1 MTTNY
6 EEEVERHY
14 RWNFA
19 IIGGVHGCWGLGS
32 AFVSYVVIL
41 PVFLKKLGANEFA
54 IGLMPAL
61 FMLCLSMP
69 QLLAARLT
77 RHLPIKKVFF
87 TFTHYPCTLSLLL
100 LAYLAVRPADISES
114 AVVVAVFAWVAIY
127 GLSISFAMPMWVN
140 LQAKLF
146 PTAVR
151 GKSFGYVFLWGSVLG
166 AIGSKG
172 AERILDRYPYPS
184 NFAILFAAGGIVL
197 SACVT
202 SFLWLREPASSEEAT
217 DEKATFMRDVFD
229 ILRTSPGFRWFLA
242 ARFVGALSLMAAAF
256 YTVAGIE
263 KFELP
268 CAVAGNF
275 GAVMLAAQV
284 LGSLAAGRLGDRFG
298 FKLVFLITS
307 ALGIAAATTAIV
319 APTPGW
325 YYLVFVL
332 FGARRATASIGFH
345 NLCIEFCPTP
355 DKTTFVALAST
366 VLCPAYVLGPV
377 AGGLLARHHGAHYN
391 AVFAVA
397 VVCAF
402 VAMVVTA
409 FRVPEPR
416 RTEPA

>member
-1 MTTNY
+1 VTTDY
-6 EEEVERHY
+6 EQEVERHY

-41 PVFLKKLGANEFA
+41 PVFLKKLGASEFA

-61 FMLCLSMP
+61 FMLCLCLP

-77 RHLPIKKVFF
+77 HHLPIKKVFF

-100 LAYLAVRPADISES
+100 LAYLVLRPAEISEP
-114 AVVVAVFAWVAIY
+114 ALVVAVFAWVAIY

-151 GKSFGYVFLWGSVLG
+151 GKSFGYVFLAGSVLG

-172 AERILDRYPYPS
+172 AERVLERYPYPS
-184 NFAILFAAGGIVL
+184 NFAILFAAAGIVL

-202 SFLWLREPASSEEAT
+202 SFFWLREPPSTEETSEGKSS
-217 DEKATFMRDVFD
+217 FLRDVLD
-229 ILRTSPGFRWFLA
+229 ILRTSSGFRWFLA
-242 ARFVGALSLMAAAF
+242 ARFIGALSLMAAAF

-263 KFELP
+263 KFSLP
-268 CAVAGNF
+268 SAAAGSF

-284 LGSLAAGRLGDRFG
+284 AGSWAAGRLGDRFG

-307 ALGIAAATTAIV
+307 ALGIAAAATAIL
-319 APTPGW
+319 APTPAW

-332 FGARRATASIGFH
+332 FGIRRATASIGFH
-345 NLCIEFCPTP
+345 NLCIDFCPTP

-377 AGGLLARHHGAHYN
+377 AGGLLATRLEAHYN

-397 VVCAF
+397 VICAF
-402 VAMVVTA
+402 AALVLTA
-409 FRVPEPR
+409 LRVPEPR
-416 RTEPA
+416 RDRT